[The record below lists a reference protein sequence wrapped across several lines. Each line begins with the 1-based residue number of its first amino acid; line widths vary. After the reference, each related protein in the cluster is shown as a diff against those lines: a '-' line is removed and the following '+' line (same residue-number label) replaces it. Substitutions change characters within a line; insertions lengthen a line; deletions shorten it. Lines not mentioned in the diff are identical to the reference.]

1 MIKEKEVIKWLR
13 ECSDEGSGESCCEC
27 PYAKYD
33 DCAGK
38 LMQHAA
44 IIMAVKEG
52 GHESDNQI

>member
-38 LMQHAA
+38 LMQDAA

-52 GHESDNQI
+52 GHESNH